1 MIAERSR
8 EADGIVARVVE
19 DIVGGAVVAPLGVH
33 PVQAKPPLAVARF
46 EACRTADTSCI
57 GIIADVRLAMDL
69 DLLLAKG

>member
-19 DIVGGAVVAPLGVH
+19 DIVSGAVVAPLGVH

-57 GIIADVRLAMDL
+57 GVIADVCLAMDL